1 MTLVE
6 VMVAVAVLALG
17 LLSLLGALAFGLRAS
32 ETGARHAEATQH
44 AKRYLALVRQR
55 NLVFAVESPL
65 PDADSGLNDVPTM
78 RRTLD
83 EPPFADDFPED
94 AGFQRRLTLE
104 WVYPP
109 GDPRHGRLA
118 RISATVFW
126 DDRGV
131 ERRVELVGYAK
142 KP

>member
-6 VMVAVAVLALG
+6 VMVAVTVLALG

-32 ETGARHAEATQH
+32 ENGARHAEATQH
-44 AKRYLALVRQR
+44 AKRYLALIRQR
-55 NLVFAVESPL
+55 NLVFGVEDPL
-65 PDADSGLNDVPTM
+65 PDSNSGLNDDPAL
-78 RRTLD
+78 RRALD
-83 EPPFADDFPED
+83 EAPFTGDFPAES
-94 AGFQRRLTLE
+94 GFQRRLALA
-104 WVYPP
+104 WAYPAS
-109 GDPRHGRLA
+109 DPRHGRLA

-131 ERRVELVGYAK
+131 ERRVELVGYAR